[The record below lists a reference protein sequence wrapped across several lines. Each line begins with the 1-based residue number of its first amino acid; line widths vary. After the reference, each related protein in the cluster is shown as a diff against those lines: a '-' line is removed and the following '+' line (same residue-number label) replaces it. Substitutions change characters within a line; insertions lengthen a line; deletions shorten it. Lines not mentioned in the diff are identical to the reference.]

1 MQVFNELLTEIES
14 IPAIDV
20 CSQVDVDSPGA
31 SDLSEIVLSP
41 EMQADLIAAGAPAD
55 VLQSAGPSEC
65 LEAAWP
71 YLAATQNTAA
81 HWRLA
86 QITEDLLECEHVP
99 HETSLEELASKLDAK
114 KKTAGWA
121 ASVLDR
127 GHVAKALALCSWH
140 REIPAATERF
150 LLVIRL
156 DALLNEP
163 FTGKVLD
170 KLSEVTDQS
179 VYEAGDVNKAIAAL
193 FEQAKSAGAV
203 AVNASFVPQVDFE
216 PGSRDSADRVLA
228 LVLLGQ
234 KTDRDDRRAL
244 RSYVMDQVLEACA
257 EHRMPFQLILGARR
271 AANDRAI
278 TAFDTGMVA
287 GYTQLMSRHSR
298 VTFDMIPANRT
309 LAGEFAAAARNYSNV
324 CVSGAWSFTAFPAH
338 IRDMLRERIEMLP
351 MNRSCALTSGANC
364 AEWVYAGA
372 VRCRRELAM
381 VLADM
386 VNEQYITRG
395 GAIEVARCYLSEN
408 PKRIYKIE

>member
-1 MQVFNELLTEIES
+1 MQVFNELLAEIES

-20 CSQVDVDSPGA
+20 CSQVDPDSPAA

-41 EMQADLIAAGAPAD
+41 EMQAEVIAAGAPPD
-55 VLQSAGPSEC
+55 VLESAGASER

-71 YLAATQNTAA
+71 HLAATQNTAA

-99 HETSLEELASKLDAK
+99 HETTLEEVQGKFDAK
-114 KKTAGWA
+114 RQTSGWA
-121 ASVLDR
+121 ESVLDR
-127 GHVAKALALCSWH
+127 GHVSKALALCSWH
-140 REIPAATERF
+140 REIPAATDRF
-150 LLVIRL
+150 LPVVRL
-156 DALLNEP
+156 DALVNEP
-163 FTGKVLD
+163 FTRKVLD
-170 KLSEVTDQS
+170 KLSEVTDQT
-179 VYEAGDVNKAIAAL
+179 VYEAGDINKAITAL
-193 FEQAKSAGAV
+193 FEKAESAGAV

-216 PGSRDSADRVLA
+216 PGNRDSADRVLA
-228 LVLLGQ
+228 LVMLGQ

-257 EHRMPFQLILGARR
+257 ECKMSFQLILGARR
-271 AANDRAI
+271 AADDRAI
-278 TAFDTGMVA
+278 TTFDTAMVA
-287 GYTQLMSRHSR
+287 GYTQLTSRHSR
-298 VTFDMIPANRT
+298 VTLDVIPANRT
-309 LAGEFAAAARNYSNV
+309 LAGEFAAAARSYSNV
-324 CVSGAWSFTAFPAH
+324 CVSGAWSFAAFPAS
-338 IRDMLRERIEMLP
+338 IREMLRERIEMLP

-372 VRCRRELAM
+372 VRIRRELAM

-408 PKRIYKIE
+408 PRRIYKIG